1 MKHVIL
7 PDDVRRSLAFYL
19 AMEEFVAREIE
30 GEAFFVWRVEPTVIF
45 GRNQVLEN
53 EVNLEYCREH
63 GVDIVRRKSGGGCVY
78 SDLGNIMVSYIS
90 RRGDV
95 SEVFDRY
102 MTALT
107 EALRAL
113 GVPAEKSGRNDILV
127 EGRKI
132 SGNAFHQLP
141 DRSIVHGTLLYST
154 DLEALTEAI
163 RPPVEKLQR
172 HGVKS
177 VRQRVMNLSEY
188 VALMTEPD
196 DALKSPES
204 LEEYLVRYFTDG
216 EIHLDEND
224 LGVIARSEAT
234 WQSVDMVLALGGGAV
249 MTAECAE
256 IVHSDTIC
264 IYLKA
269 SVETLMEHLSGQ
281 TDGRPMLGDSD
292 LRTRIEDLMALRSD
306 TYEKTAHIIIDTDGK
321 PIEAVASEIISI
333 IREEQFCTN

>member
-30 GEAFFVWRVEPTVIF
+30 GEAFFVWRVEPTVIY

-78 SDLGNIMVSYIS
+78 SDLGNIMVSYVS

-127 EGRKI
+127 EGRKV

-172 HGVKS
+172 HGVES

-196 DALKSPES
+196 DALKSPEA
-204 LEEYLVRYFTDG
+204 LEKYLVGYFSDG

-234 WQSVDMVLALGGGAV
+234 WQSV
-249 MTAECAE
+249 
-256 IVHSDTIC
+256 
-264 IYLKA
+264 
-269 SVETLMEHLSGQ
+269 
-281 TDGRPMLGDSD
+281 
-292 LRTRIEDLMALRSD
+292 
-306 TYEKTAHIIIDTDGK
+306 
-321 PIEAVASEIISI
+321 
-333 IREEQFCTN
+333 

>member
-19 AMEEFVAREIE
+19 AMEEYVADVVDD
-30 GEAFFVWRVEPTVIF
+30 EAFFVWRVEPTVIF

-78 SDLGNIMVSYIS
+78 SDMGNIMVSYVS

-95 SEVFDRY
+95 SEVFGRY
-102 MTALT
+102 MTTLSD
-107 EALRAL
+107 ALRSL

-127 EGRKI
+127 DGRKV

-172 HGVKS
+172 HGVES
-177 VRQRVMNLSEY
+177 VRQRVMNLSEHIGSMSDP
-188 VALMTEPD
+188 A
-196 DALKSPES
+196 DALKSPEA
-204 LEEYLVRYFTDG
+204 LEQYLVGYFTDG
-216 EIHLDEND
+216 EVRLNGQDVE
-224 LGVIARSEAT
+224 
-234 WQSVDMVLALGGGAV
+234 
-249 MTAECAE
+249 E
-256 IVHSDTIC
+256 I
-264 IYLKA
+264 
-269 SVETLMEHLSGQ
+269 
-281 TDGRPMLGDSD
+281 
-292 LRTRIEDLMALRSD
+292 LRSAQE
-306 TYEKTAHIIIDTDGK
+306 YSYN
-321 PIEAVASEIISI
+321 V
-333 IREEQFCTN
+333 N

>member
-1 MKHVIL
+1 MKNVVL
-7 PDDVRRSLAFYL
+7 PDAVRRSLAFYL
-19 AMEEFVAREIE
+19 AMEEYVASAVED
-30 GEAFFVWRVEPTVIF
+30 EAFFVWRVEPTVIY

-78 SDLGNIMVSYIS
+78 SDLGNIMISYVS

-113 GVPAEKSGRNDILV
+113 GVPAGKSGRNDILV
-127 EGRKI
+127 DGRKI

-172 HGVKS
+172 HGVES

-188 VALMTEPD
+188 VALMPDPD
-196 DALKSPES
+196 DALKSPEA
-204 LEEYLVRYFTDG
+204 LEEYLVGYFTDG
-216 EIHLDEND
+216 E
-224 LGVIARSEAT
+224 V
-234 WQSVDMVLALGGGAV
+234 
-249 MTAECAE
+249 
-256 IVHSDTIC
+256 
-264 IYLKA
+264 
-269 SVETLMEHLSGQ
+269 HLSEQ
-281 TDGRPMLGDSD
+281 DVEKILRFAQDDS
-292 LRTRIEDLMALRSD
+292 
-306 TYEKTAHIIIDTDGK
+306 YGG
-321 PIEAVASEIISI
+321 
-333 IREEQFCTN
+333 

>member
-30 GEAFFVWRVEPTVIF
+30 GEAFFVWRVEPTVIY

-63 GVDIVRRKSGGGCVY
+63 GVDVVRRKSGGGCVY

-127 EGRKI
+127 EGRKV

-172 HGVKS
+172 HGVES

-196 DALKSPES
+196 DALKSPEA
-204 LEEYLVRYFTDG
+204 LEKYLVGYFSDG

-234 WQSVDMVLALGGGAV
+234 WQSV
-249 MTAECAE
+249 
-256 IVHSDTIC
+256 
-264 IYLKA
+264 
-269 SVETLMEHLSGQ
+269 
-281 TDGRPMLGDSD
+281 
-292 LRTRIEDLMALRSD
+292 
-306 TYEKTAHIIIDTDGK
+306 
-321 PIEAVASEIISI
+321 
-333 IREEQFCTN
+333 